1 MKKLLF
7 VVTIA
12 FVING
17 CKQES
22 DQHWVI
28 SAPADSSIT
37 QIHRDSISVIPNG
50 RLITPIGRQITV
62 APHPYGLTLSPGGS
76 IAITANSGV
85 RPFSISVIHDIT
97 GNDPK
102 VMQIPPGA
110 KNDEGVL
117 AADFM
122 GLSITPDNQI
132 VYVAG
137 GTENKI
143 YIFNLNTGKRT
154 GVIDCAMKDDSHD
167 YTDGYIGDMVLSK
180 DGSRLYSVDQIGFR
194 MIIVDT
200 HTQKV
205 IANVPVGRYP
215 FGITLSPD
223 GARAYVANVGM
234 FQYQLVGGLK
244 KDSLDKTGL
253 RFPAFAYGSK
263 EMREGIHNDTLNV
276 PGLGDPNVPQSFS
289 VWTVDVNSDTPH
301 VVAKIKTG
309 VLVGQKINGIPA
321 VGGSSP
327 NSVVATG
334 DYVFVSNGNN
344 DNISVISA
352 QKDTVVQTIKLT
364 LDSRIDH
371 LRGIIPFGLAVS
383 PDGKRLYVA
392 ESGINAVGV
401 IDIPTMKLLGHIP
414 VGWFPSKLKVSPDGK
429 KLIVANAK
437 GFGSGPN
444 GGANFHMGPEG
455 SYIGNIMKGTVSV
468 FNIPSDDQ
476 LHKLTQKVVD
486 NNFRFR
492 KANNPDFTDRKNN
505 PIPLYPGE
513 KESPIKY
520 IVFVSKENR
529 TYDEVFGQIKE
540 ARGDASL
547 ARYGEHVT
555 FSNHDSTQTVTNAT
569 VMPNHLALARK
580 FAISDNFYTDSD
592 VSADGHR
599 WLVDNYPNE
608 WMETGV
614 AASYGGKRNLDPF
627 SKAPGMFGFV
637 GASASYYPEDY
648 NEEGAMWD
656 QFMRHDVRFFNFGFS
671 LEMAPGYEKQAFK
684 YIGIRYLINY
694 PVPAGVFNNSSHI
707 YATFNTAVPDQF
719 RFAMFEKEF
728 NKRWAGQNDILPQVM
743 TVHLPN
749 DHGSDERPK
758 DGYPFKESYMADND
772 LALGRLVEFLSH
784 THYWKNMAIV
794 VTEDDPQSGVD
805 HIDAHRSI
813 LMVISPWVKKGY
825 VGHTH
830 YSFGSIHKTIWNV
843 LGVPYLNQYDASATD
858 LSDIFTDKPDYEP
871 YNALPEDP
879 RIFDPQKAL
888 TPMDAK
894 FDWKAVRNAPPVDN
908 PADMEAEHRRDDEKT
923 EKKRND

>member
-50 RLITPIGRQITV
+50 RLITPMGHQITV
-62 APHPYGLTLSPGGS
+62 APHPYGLTLSPDGS
-76 IAITANSGV
+76 IAVTANSGV

-97 GNDPK
+97 GRDPK

-122 GLSITPDNQI
+122 GLSITPDNQT

-180 DGSRLYSVDQIGFR
+180 DGSRLYAVDQIGFR

-223 GARAYVANVGM
+223 GTRAYVANVGM

-276 PGLGDPNVPQSFS
+276 FGLGDPNAPESFS
-289 VWTVDVNSDTPH
+289 VWTVNVQDSDPH

-309 VLVGQKINGIPA
+309 VLVGRKINGIPA

-352 QKDTVVQTIKLT
+352 KKDTVVTTIKLT

-371 LRGIIPFGLAVS
+371 LRGIIPFGLSVS

-414 VGWFPSKLKVSPDGK
+414 VGWFPSKLRVSPDGS

-444 GGANFHMGPEG
+444 GGPNFHMGPEG

-468 FNIPSDDQ
+468 FNIPSDSQ
-476 LHKLTQKVVD
+476 LDKLTQKVVE

-492 KANNPDFTDRKNN
+492 KTDNPDFTDRKNN

-513 KESPIKY
+513 KVSPIKY

-529 TYDEVFGQIKE
+529 TYDEVFGQIKKG
-540 ARGDASL
+540 RGDALL

-555 FSNHDSTQTVTNAT
+555 FGNDDSTKTVTDAT
-569 VMPNHLALARK
+569 VMPNHLALART

-614 AASYGGKRNLDPF
+614 CCIIR
-627 SKAPGMFGFV
+627 
-637 GASASYYPEDY
+637 
-648 NEEGAMWD
+648 
-656 QFMRHDVRFFNFGFS
+656 R
-671 LEMAPGYEKQAFK
+671 EKK
-684 YIGIRYLINY
+684 Y
-694 PVPAGVFNNSSHI
+694 
-707 YATFNTAVPDQF
+707 
-719 RFAMFEKEF
+719 
-728 NKRWAGQNDILPQVM
+728 
-743 TVHLPN
+743 
-749 DHGSDERPK
+749 
-758 DGYPFKESYMADND
+758 
-772 LALGRLVEFLSH
+772 
-784 THYWKNMAIV
+784 
-794 VTEDDPQSGVD
+794 
-805 HIDAHRSI
+805 
-813 LMVISPWVKKGY
+813 
-825 VGHTH
+825 
-830 YSFGSIHKTIWNV
+830 GSIS
-843 LGVPYLNQYDASATD
+843 QR
-858 LSDIFTDKPDYEP
+858 
-871 YNALPEDP
+871 LPECLASWGHPLPTIP
-879 RIFDPQKAL
+879 RIIMKREPCGTSLCGMMFVSSTSGL
-888 TPMDAK
+888 VSRWLRVT
-894 FDWKAVRNAPPVDN
+894 RNRPSN
-908 PADMEAEHRRDDEKT
+908 IPAFVT
-923 EKKRND
+923 